1 MMNYNKLNNIVGWL
15 VFGIAAFTYLSTIE
29 PTTSFWD
36 CGEYIA
42 TAYKL
47 EVGHPPGAPLFNIL
61 GRFFTLFADS
71 AHAAQMVNSLSALM
85 SAFTILFLFWT
96 ITALGR
102 KIWNHSGEKEMSTG
116 TILTIL
122 GSGIVG
128 ALAYTFSD
136 SFWFSAVEGEV
147 YASSS
152 FFTAIVFW
160 AILKWEIVADEK
172 GSDRWII
179 FIGYMIGLSIGVHL
193 LNLLTIPAIVMVY
206 YFRKYPYTR
215 KGFFTAL
222 IIGIFSLGFVQG
234 GLIPGIAGFAAKSEL
249 LFVNTFGLPFNSGTI
264 IYFLLIIGAIIGG
277 LRYTAKNNKAFA
289 NTLILSF
296 TFLIIGYST
305 FFTLIIRSQANP
317 PMDENNPENAV
328 TLLSYLNREQY
339 GDWPILYGQY
349 YNAPLDPAQPYKDG
363 KPVYT
368 RDDASGKY
376 IITQDRKNSVPN
388 YDPKFCTIFPRMW
401 DDQGSHVSGYKDW
414 ADIKGT
420 PVQTM
425 NNQGEP
431 TTIMR
436 PTFGE
441 NLKFFFKYQVGHMY
455 GRYFMWNFVGRQND
469 LQGHGGILKG
479 NWMSGVKSV
488 DSIRLGNQ
496 ERLPKSMT
504 SNKGMNRFYFLPLI
518 LGLIGLFFHFKKDK
532 SDAFVILL
540 MFIFT
545 GLSII
550 VYLNNT
556 PYQPRERDYGYVGS
570 FYAFAIWIGLG
581 VYSIQDFLKNKLKN
595 ANLSAILATITG
607 LIMAPTLMAK
617 DGWDD
622 HNRSNR
628 YTARDF
634 AYDYLNSCAQ
644 NAILFTNGD
653 NDTFPLWY
661 AQEVEGIRTDV
672 RVVNLSLSNTD
683 WYIEQM
689 RRKAYDSDP
698 VPMTLTADKV
708 RQGTRDYVPI
718 YTNPQLGLDTN
729 RFYNIKELLDFI
741 ASEESSKKLPT
752 QGGQEL
758 NYLPTNKVFIPVD
771 SATVV
776 NNGTV
781 PKYLADK
788 IVKGG
793 IPWTINKSYIMK
805 NDLLIFDIL
814 ATNNWKRPIYFA
826 ITVGDDAYMDLQDY
840 FQIEGLTYRLVPI
853 KNNNYDGQTGR
864 VLIDKMYDN
873 LMNKFHWGG
882 METPG
887 IYMDENNI
895 RMTMNL
901 RNNFARLAEEL
912 LKYNEKEKALKVL
925 DKCMM
930 VMPKE
935 NIPYNYFMLPIV
947 ECYYKAG
954 ETTKGN
960 KLAQELADIYT
971 DDMQF
976 YLTLKGKDSE
986 SVDNEKQQCMGVL
999 QRILM
1004 MTKQYKQDALNK
1016 KIESDFTKFSTQ
1028 YTRG

>member
-1 MMNYNKLNNIVGWL
+1 MQYKKLNNLVGWL
-15 VFGIAAFTYLSTIE
+15 VFAVAAFTYLSTIE

-42 TAYKL
+42 TSFKL
-47 EVGHPPGAPLFNIL
+47 EVGHPPGAPLFNLL
-61 GRFFTLFADS
+61 GRFFTLFAD
-71 AHAAQMVNSLSALM
+71 AEHAAKMVNSMSALM

-102 KIWNHSGEKEMSTG
+102 KIWSNDGEKEMSTG
-116 TILTIL
+116 SMLTIL
-122 GSGIVG
+122 GSGAVG

-160 AILKWEIVADEK
+160 CILKWEQVADDK
-172 GSDRWII
+172 GADRWII
-179 FIGYMIGLSIGVHL
+179 FIGYLIGLSIGVHL
-193 LNLLTIPAIVMVY
+193 LNLLTIPAIVMIY
-206 YFRKYPYTR
+206 YFRKYTYTR
-215 KGFFTAL
+215 KSFLLAL
-222 IIGIFSLGFVQG
+222 VTGVFSLGFVQG
-234 GLIPGIAGFAAKSEL
+234 GLIPGIASWAAKFEL
-249 LFVNTFGLPFNSGTI
+249 FFINTVGLPFNSGSI
-264 IYFLLIIGAIIGG
+264 IYFLVIIGAIIWG
-277 LRYTAKNNKAFA
+277 LRYTAQKNKAFG
-289 NTLILSF
+289 NTLILAF
-296 TFLIIGYST
+296 TFLLIGYST

-349 YNAPLDPAQPYKDG
+349 YNAPLDPATPYKDG
-363 KPVYT
+363 RPVYT
-368 RDDASGKY
+368 QDPKSGKY
-376 IITQDRKNSVPN
+376 IVTQDRKNSIPN

-401 DDQGSHVSGYKDW
+401 DDQASHVAGYKDW

-420 PVQTM
+420 PIQST
-425 NNQGEP
+425 NSQGEP

-469 LQGHGGILKG
+469 QQGHGGILKG
-479 NWMSGVKSV
+479 NWYSGVKAI
-488 DSIRLGNQ
+488 DSMRLGNQ
-496 ERLPKSMT
+496 DKISKSMT
-504 SNKGMNRFYFLPLI
+504 QNKAMNKFYFLPLI

-550 VYLNNT
+550 FYLNNT

-581 VYSIQDFLKNKLKN
+581 VYAIQDFLKTKLNN
-595 ANLSAILATITG
+595 ASLSAILATVVG

-617 DGWDD
+617 DGWND
-622 HNRSNR
+622 HDRSNR

-634 AYDYLNSCAQ
+634 AYDYLNSCAP

-698 VPMTLTADKV
+698 VPMTLTADQI
-708 RQGTRDYVPI
+708 RQGTRDYVPV
-718 YTNPQLGLDTN
+718 YNNPQLGIDSN
-729 RFYNIKELLDFI
+729 KFYNIKELLTFI
-741 ASEESSKKLPT
+741 ASEDPANKLQT
-752 QGGQEL
+752 QGGQDL
-758 NYLPTNKVFIPVD
+758 NYLPTKKVFIPVD

-781 PKYLADK
+781 PKFLADK

-814 ATNNWKRPIYFA
+814 ATNNWKRPVYFA

-853 KNNNYDGQTGR
+853 KNSNFDGQTGR

-882 METPG
+882 METKG

-912 LKYNEKEKALKVL
+912 LKYGEKAKAIKVL
-925 DKCMM
+925 DKCLV

-935 NIPYNYFMLPIV
+935 NIPYNYFMLPIA
-947 ECYYKAG
+947 ESYYKAG
-954 ETTKGN
+954 EMAKGS
-960 KLAQELADIYT
+960 KLVEELADIYA
-971 DDMQF
+971 DDMNF
-976 YLTLKGKDSE
+976 YMSMEGKNAESLDS
-986 SVDNEKQQCMGVL
+986 EKQQCMGVL
-999 QRILM
+999 QRLM
-1004 MTKQYKQDALNK
+1004 MIAKQYKQDAVAKKVEASFNK
-1016 KIESDFTKFSTQ
+1016 FNAVYS
-1028 YTRG
+1028 RG

>member
-1 MMNYNKLNNIVGWL
+1 
-15 VFGIAAFTYLSTIE
+15 
-29 PTTSFWD
+29 
-36 CGEYIA
+36 
-42 TAYKL
+42 
-47 EVGHPPGAPLFNIL
+47 
-61 GRFFTLFADS
+61 
-71 AHAAQMVNSLSALM
+71 
-85 SAFTILFLFWT
+85 
-96 ITALGR
+96 
-102 KIWNHSGEKEMSTG
+102 
-116 TILTIL
+116 
-122 GSGIVG
+122 
-128 ALAYTFSD
+128 
-136 SFWFSAVEGEV
+136 
-147 YASSS
+147 
-152 FFTAIVFW
+152 
-160 AILKWEIVADEK
+160 
-172 GSDRWII
+172 
-179 FIGYMIGLSIGVHL
+179 
-193 LNLLTIPAIVMVY
+193 
-206 YFRKYPYTR
+206 
-215 KGFFTAL
+215 
-222 IIGIFSLGFVQG
+222 
-234 GLIPGIAGFAAKSEL
+234 
-249 LFVNTFGLPFNSGTI
+249 
-264 IYFLLIIGAIIGG
+264 
-277 LRYTAKNNKAFA
+277 
-289 NTLILSF
+289 
-296 TFLIIGYST
+296 
-305 FFTLIIRSQANP
+305 
-317 PMDENNPENAV
+317 
-328 TLLSYLNREQY
+328 
-339 GDWPILYGQY
+339 
-349 YNAPLDPAQPYKDG
+349 
-363 KPVYT
+363 
-368 RDDASGKY
+368 
-376 IITQDRKNSVPN
+376 
-388 YDPKFCTIFPRMW
+388 
-401 DDQGSHVSGYKDW
+401 
-414 ADIKGT
+414 
-420 PVQTM
+420 
-425 NNQGEP
+425 
-431 TTIMR
+431 
-436 PTFGE
+436 
-441 NLKFFFKYQVGHMY
+441 
-455 GRYFMWNFVGRQND
+455 
-469 LQGHGGILKG
+469 
-479 NWMSGVKSV
+479 
-488 DSIRLGNQ
+488 
-496 ERLPKSMT
+496 
-504 SNKGMNRFYFLPLI
+504 
-518 LGLIGLFFHFKKDK
+518 
-532 SDAFVILL
+532 
-540 MFIFT
+540 
-545 GLSII
+545 
-550 VYLNNT
+550 
-556 PYQPRERDYGYVGS
+556 
-570 FYAFAIWIGLG
+570 
-581 VYSIQDFLKNKLKN
+581 
-595 ANLSAILATITG
+595 
-607 LIMAPTLMAK
+607 
-617 DGWDD
+617 
-622 HNRSNR
+622 
-628 YTARDF
+628 
-634 AYDYLNSCAQ
+634 
-644 NAILFTNGD
+644 
-653 NDTFPLWY
+653 
-661 AQEVEGIRTDV
+661 
-672 RVVNLSLSNTD
+672 
-683 WYIEQM
+683 M

-788 IVKGG
+788 MVKGG

>member
-234 GLIPGIAGFAAKSEL
+234 GLIPGIASFAAKSEL
-249 LFVNTFGLPFNSGTI
+249 FFVNTIGLPFNSGTI

-277 LRYTAKNNKAFA
+277 LRYTAKKNKAFA

-634 AYDYLNSCAQ
+634 AYDYLNSCDQ

-708 RQGTRDYVPI
+708 RQGTRDYVPV

-954 ETTKGN
+954 ETKKGN

-1016 KIESDFTKFSTQ
+1016 KIESDFTKFSSQ